1 MPTFPFVYPTYMNGS
16 EQSKDQ
22 HAAKLLYFDLAYNTI
37 VSRARNIAFNEA
49 RKTPLYANVGLAGEH
64 S

>member
-1 MPTFPFVYPTYMNGS
+1 MNGS
-16 EQSKDQ
+16 EQSKGQ

-37 VSRARNIAFNEA
+37 VSRAINIAFNEA